1 MKSLAVLVAL
11 VSLAGC
17 ATTYNPAAETTT
29 SVATTTTLP
38 QGDFAALLDAMRDRF
53 AQLADEMSTNE
64 RNDARRTLEE
74 IEALWS
80 AMQGEAADRGRQFA
94 DDLRRIVDFA
104 VTSVVRNRP
113 ADADKGLRFIDLFIA
128 AL

>member
-1 MKSLAVLVAL
+1 MKPLAWFVAL
-11 VSLAGC
+11 VALAGC

-29 SVATTTTLP
+29 SVATTTTVP
-38 QGDFAALLDAMRDRF
+38 QGDFATLLNAMRDRF
-53 AQLADEMSTNE
+53 AQLADYMATNE

-74 IEALWS
+74 IEALWA
-80 AMQGEAADRGRQFA
+80 AMQDEAADRGRQFA

-128 AL
+128 SL

>member
-1 MKSLAVLVAL
+1 MQEE
-11 VSLAGC
+11 
-17 ATTYNPAAETTT
+17 AT
-29 SVATTTTLP
+29 
-38 QGDFAALLDAMRDRF
+38 
-53 AQLADEMSTNE
+53 
-64 RNDARRTLEE
+64 
-74 IEALWS
+74 
-80 AMQGEAADRGRQFA
+80 DRGRQFA